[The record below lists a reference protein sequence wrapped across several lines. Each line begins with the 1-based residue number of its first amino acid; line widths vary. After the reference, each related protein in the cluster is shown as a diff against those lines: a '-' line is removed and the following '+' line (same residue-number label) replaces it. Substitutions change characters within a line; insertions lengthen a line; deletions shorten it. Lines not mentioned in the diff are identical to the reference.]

1 MNQPETKSFVEAAG
15 IATLQADM
23 THGSPEASELL
34 GQLGNKGGSIPFYA
48 IFPAGDPNKPIT
60 LDGLITSPAQIIAKL
75 KAANAAR
82 DNIAGDVPAET
93 DTTAPLP

>member
-1 MNQPETKSFVEAAG
+1 MNKPETKSFVEAAG

-34 GQLGNKGGSIPFYA
+34 EQLGNKGGSIPFYA
-48 IFPAGDPNKPIT
+48 IFPAGNPNKPIT

-75 KAANAAR
+75 KSASGAG
-82 DNIAGDVPAET
+82 DSVAGDVTAE
-93 DTTAPLP
+93 AVKPLP